1 MKKCSKCKEEK
12 PFEEFRKRK
21 TSKDGRRAS
30 CKECQKQHYKNNKEK
45 ILEHRKQ
52 YYENNREKILEHR
65 KQYRENN
72 KEKILEQ
79 AKQWRENNKEKIL
92 ERAKQYR
99 ENNKEKIRETNK
111 QYRENNKEKTRERN
125 KQYREN
131 NREKILEYYSN
142 YYKQK
147 RKNDPEFR
155 LRTNIRGAFYRFLNG
170 NKEKSTSEYLKD
182 CGYTRKELMKHL
194 EEQFDQNMTW
204 DNYGSYWH
212 VDHIIPQS
220 AFDYKNDQHIKWC
233 WSLENLRPLEA
244 WENMSKQDNIIPE
257 EIKKISFYED
267 VKHLL
272 KD

>member
-1 MKKCSKCKEEK
+1 MKKCTKCKEEK
-12 PFEEFRKRK
+12 PLEEFNKDK
-21 TSKDGRRAS
+21 EKKDGRRSA
-30 CKECQKQHYKNNKEK
+30 CKECS
-45 ILEHRKQ
+45 KQ
-52 YYENNREKILEHR
+52 YYENNREKIIEQR
-65 KQYRENN
+65 KGYNKQYYENN
-72 KEKILEQ
+72 KEKRNRL
-79 AKQWRENNKEKIL
+79 L
-92 ERAKQYR
+92 
-99 ENNKEKIRETNK
+99 
-111 QYRENNKEKTRERN
+111 RER
-125 KQYREN
+125 
-131 NREKILEYYSN
+131 
-142 YYKQK
+142 

-155 LRTNIRGAFYRFLNG
+155 LRMNIRGAFRHFLKG
-170 NKEKSTSEYLKD
+170 NKEKLTSEYLKD
-182 CGYTRKELMKHL
+182 CGYTRKELTKHL

-244 WENMSKQDNIIPE
+244 WENMSKQDNIILE